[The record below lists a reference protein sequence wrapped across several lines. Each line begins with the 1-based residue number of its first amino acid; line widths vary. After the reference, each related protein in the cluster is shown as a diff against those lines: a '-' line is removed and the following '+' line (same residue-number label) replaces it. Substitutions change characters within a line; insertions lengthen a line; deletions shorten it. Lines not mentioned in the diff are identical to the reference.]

1 MKKIIFLIIILIAF
15 AGCDNKKKDR
25 IGDLTGPTFKPEP
38 ETPISNIPIECQNV
52 NNGFCISDK
61 KGFIFAR
68 IEACEVKNGFNVC
81 LVNGIET
88 FVVPL
93 CGSKSFNINIPLTCT
108 INKRT
113 FTFRQSNCATS
124 SVRNSLICPID

>member
-1 MKKIIFLIIILIAF
+1 MKKILVLIIILIAF

-38 ETPISNIPIECQNV
+38 ETPISDIPIECQNV

-68 IEACEVKNGFNVC
+68 VEACEVRNGFDVC

-88 FVVPL
+88 FVGTL
-93 CGSKSFNINIPLTCT
+93 CGVKSFDTNNPLICT

-113 FTFRQSNCATS
+113 FTFRQSNCAKS
-124 SVRNSLICPID
+124 SVHSSIICPFD